1 MFCFLSGVL
10 KMMTVTSEVGTMDAQ
25 NIMKIRLNYHKW
37 SGEQRYAII
46 EKYASECGNNAAVR
60 HFISLT

>member
-1 MFCFLSGVL
+1 
-10 KMMTVTSEVGTMDAQ
+10 MMTVTSEVGTMDAQ